1 MHWKASV
8 IVPVYNVEKYI
19 HRCVDSIL
27 KQSYR
32 NLELILVDDGSTDH
46 SGRICD
52 EYEKRDNRVR
62 VIHQKNTG
70 LSGARNTGIRQS
82 TGDFLFF
89 VDSDDYVSP
98 HLFEKGLAAFDKSGA
113 DMIQFNGQSVYGH
126 RQGGLFGYYI
136 PYYMDDTDFLRKW
149 FLLGEDSHA
158 CKRAYRRSTFSHL
171 MFPLGVTFED
181 LYINTSTLLHAGK
194 LCAIPDV
201 LYYYE
206 NEEHGSITQV
216 KSVKNLLGLSRASMK
231 AMTDLPDGARYK
243 PYREMFRLQALIPLF
258 YIWYHYKNDANYI
271 NKSMVQP
278 QEVVELY
285 SVLSQKA
292 DPWYSNSLEQMD
304 PGMTQE
310 LSYAAHCLSLEYK
323 IKIMG
328 GLKLDIQQKEKD
340 MAGYLIRLLSVDS
353 VIHTLSVNW
362 KRKFIDMLE
371 KYRNLKS
378 LHLRV
383 QQKVLLHSALF
394 HMDMPLILEGKH
406 LLKKGMQRE

>member
-1 MHWKASV
+1 MHWKVSV
-8 IVPVYNVEKYI
+8 IVPAYNVEKYI
-19 HRCVDSIL
+19 HRCVESIL

-32 NLELILVDDGSTDH
+32 NFELILVDDGSTDH

-52 EYEKRDNRVR
+52 EYEKKDNRIR
-62 VIHQKNTG
+62 VIHQKNAG
-70 LSGARNTGIRQS
+70 LSGARNTGIHYS

-89 VDSDDYVSP
+89 VDSDDYVS
-98 HLFEKGLAAFDKSGA
+98 HYLLEKVLAAFAKSEA
-113 DMIQFNGQSVYGH
+113 DMIQFNGQSVYGTKLD
-126 RQGGLFGYYI
+126 GLFGYYI
-136 PYYMDDTDFLRKW
+136 PRYMDNTEFLRNW

-158 CKRAYRRSTFSHL
+158 CKRAYRRSSYPNLT
-171 MFPLGVTFED
+171 FPLGLSFED
-181 LYINTSTLLHAGK
+181 LYINTSSLLQAKK

-206 NEEHGSITQV
+206 NEEHGSITQI
-216 KSVKNLLGLSRASMK
+216 KSAKNLFGLSKASMK
-231 AMTDLPDGARYK
+231 AMTDLPNEIRYES
-243 PYREMFRLQALIPLF
+243 YREMLRIQALIPLF
-258 YIWYHYKNDANYI
+258 YIWYHHKKDADYI

-310 LSYAAHCLSLEYK
+310 LSYAAHCLSLGYK

-328 GLKLDIQQKEKD
+328 GLKLDVQQKEKD

-353 VIHTLSVNW
+353 VIHTLSTSW
-362 KRKFIDMLE
+362 KRRFIDMLE

-383 QQKVLLHSALF
+383 QQKVLLHSALL